1 MLKKIMFAVVATA
14 FVAAT
19 ALPFQIAP
27 AAAEAMTCKAAAKA
41 QFPSDRKARHALE
54 EVRARRPGKL
64 RRRPKISVCRRQ
76 LSKKG
81 ARLAPFLCS
90 AGTGRPLSGVK

>member
-27 AAAEAMTCKAAAKA
+27 AAAEAVTCKAAAKA
-41 QFPSDRKARHALE
+41 QFPSDRKARHA
-54 EVRARRPGKL
+54 
-64 RRRPKISVCRRQ
+64 C
-76 LSKKG
+76 KKECK
-81 ARLAPFLCS
+81 AAWK
-90 AGTGRPLSGVK
+90 ATQKA

>member
-19 ALPFQIAP
+19 ALPFQVAP

-41 QFPSDRKARHALE
+41 KFPSDLKARHDL
-54 EVRARRPGKL
+54 
-64 RRRPKISVCRRQ
+64 
-76 LSKKG
+76 KKSCK
-81 ARLAPFLCS
+81 AAWK
-90 AGTGRPLSGVK
+90 ATQKA